1 MVLLGKCVCLIRL
14 RSPVAQLGWVL
25 IRKTVKDWVKTSLRF
40 QNTFWFLSFHRGSGG
55 SCRGGSNCCASNPT
69 SSKCSLGNY
78 VLFAWLPEAWNSSA
92 HPPCS
97 SSITVTLERQD
108 EVAGVG
114 RELRRT
120 GGVGWGTAWVDSHA
134 AGRRDPIL
142 PVDVARQ
149 QWGGALLVR
158 RWRAV
163 THTLFKFPVHPPVVG
178 HVLYGGPLVRT
189 HSQQPVDKGAG
200 VWRGRSQQLFIAAYN
215 EDQQH
220 SSRNATDAVPLPE
233 GGLGR
238 R

>member
-1 MVLLGKCVCLIRL
+1 MVLLGKCNCLIRL
-14 RSPVAQLGWVL
+14 RSSVARLGWVL
-25 IRKTVKDWVKTSLRF
+25 IRKTVKDWVKTPLRF

-55 SCRGGSNCCASNPT
+55 SRRGGSSCCARNPT
-69 SSKCSLGNY
+69 SSECSLGNC

-92 HPPCS
+92 RPPCS
-97 SSITVTLERQD
+97 SSITVALKGQA

-114 RELRRT
+114 RELRQT
-120 GGVGWGTAWVDSHA
+120 GSVGRDAAWVDSHA
-134 AGRRDPIL
+134 AGRPIL

-149 QWGGALLVR
+149 QRGGALLVR

-200 VWRGRSQQLFIAAYN
+200 VWRGQSQQLFIAAYN

-220 SSRNATDAVPLPE
+220 SSRNVTDAVPLPE